1 MSHLYNHI
9 CTNVKPPV
17 CLTGYNAA
25 CSVQRMT
32 LGQRLRQARKAAGLT
47 QQELATRVGVQQQL
61 ISNIER
67 DRQKETA
74 YIVQLALAC
83 NVRPEWLAEERGP
96 MVADIADDAPSYLP
110 PVAEAPPLGP
120 LSNVP
125 VVGTTQGGAPD
136 TIWLEEG
143 YPVGYSDDVLDVPA
157 KDRNAYALRVVG
169 NSMSPRMR
177 EGDYIMIYPN
187 QEAQPGDEVVV
198 RTNKGEVMV
207 KQLAYIRAGEVALDS
222 IAKDHDRIVRKLEEI
237 VYIHF
242 VAGIHPAGA
251 LRKQT

>member
-1 MSHLYNHI
+1 MVFAGCAALLDNTEMNKPAIALVVERLIQAHPDRKELL
-9 CTNVKPPV
+9 NVDGTP
-17 CLTGYNAA
+17 N
-25 CSVQRMT
+25 QN
-32 LGQRLRQARKAAGLT
+32 
-47 QQELATRVGVQQQL
+47 ELARRAGMHQPTLQRILKGISQQPRDSTLRPLANFFGVTVAQL
-61 ISNIER
+61 KGEAPIE
-67 DRQKETA
+67 
-74 YIVQLALAC
+74 VL
-83 NVRPEWLAEERGP
+83 
-96 MVADIADDAPSYLP
+96 PSML

-120 LSNVP
+120 LSSVP

-251 LRKQT
+251 LRKRT

>member
-1 MSHLYNHI
+1 MVTREAFLQDFARRLNEALDDLGVVI
-9 CTNVKPPV
+9 GEGRQAQVARMFNVKPP
-17 CLTGYNAA
+17 A
-25 CSVQRMT
+25 
-32 LGQRLRQARKAAGLT
+32 ARKWLLGEGLPEVT
-47 QQELATRVGVQQQL
+47 KIPGMATKLDVNFSWLLYGIGPKKGPPHQQAVDTEPYVT
-61 ISNIER
+61 
-67 DRQKETA
+67 
-74 YIVQLALAC
+74 
-83 NVRPEWLAEERGP
+83 
-96 MVADIADDAPSYLP
+96 

-120 LSNVP
+120 LSSVP